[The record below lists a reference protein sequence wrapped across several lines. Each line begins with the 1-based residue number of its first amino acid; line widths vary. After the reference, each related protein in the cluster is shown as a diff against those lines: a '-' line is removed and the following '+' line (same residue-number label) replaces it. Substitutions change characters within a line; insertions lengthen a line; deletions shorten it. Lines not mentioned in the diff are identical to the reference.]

1 MLRIHFHCSFLL
13 RGVCTQHV
21 TTFKSQ
27 LENLSV
33 ELGDE
38 GEDFNSCSRFEV
50 PVVFLLRGE
59 EQ

>member
-13 RGVCTQHV
+13 RGVHPARDNLY
-21 TTFKSQ
+21 KS
-27 LENLSV
+27 ENLSV
-33 ELGDE
+33 ELGDQ

-50 PVVFLLRGE
+50 VFLLRGE